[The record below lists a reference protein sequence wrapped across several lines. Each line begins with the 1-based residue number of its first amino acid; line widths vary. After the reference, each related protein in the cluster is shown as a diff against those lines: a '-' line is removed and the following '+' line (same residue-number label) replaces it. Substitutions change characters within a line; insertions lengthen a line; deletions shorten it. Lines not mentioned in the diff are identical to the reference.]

1 MLSVNARYR
10 VVIELTM
17 QVCSNLSL
25 SPVTVSEE
33 LLLVVE
39 KLFAGLRGKLLVLRY
54 INAGKGGSVSNR
66 DLGA

>member
-39 KLFAGLRGKLLVLRY
+39 KLFAGLRGELLVLRY